1 MKKRTWTRRCASSL
15 IVATAVAGVLSAC
28 GSSSSNGGT
37 SSSPAASADASATTS
52 GGATGATIHT
62 PLGTVD
68 VNKVYAP
75 GVPSLAQ
82 LYKSTE
88 TAPPASSPPIAKKKF
103 VVFLSCGQQAA
114 GCSTPAANVGKVA
127 KMVGWKYGI
136 VDGQLGANN
145 GYPTA
150 MDQAIAE
157 KPNAIVLWGE
167 NCTDLEPAIK
177 SADAAHIAVIGA
189 GSADCSDPYT
199 PGGPQKPLYAG
210 HVIFNP
216 TAQTIGQLYQQI
228 GQEQGAAA
236 VDAAQGKAQVIRPV
250 TSAVSFAQWEQAGQ
264 DSMLKKCSGC
274 KVLSNEKWSPG
285 QQVPNGP
292 VAQAFTTDL
301 TKYPTANVAL
311 LPFDSFATT
320 TGLAKA
326 EVDAGRNRSMYTS
339 AAEGYADGMA
349 LIKQGNQGLQ
359 SMPSYDANWIAW
371 ATVDEINRLFS
382 HKALVPEGVGV
393 RLVDATHNMPPAG
406 KDYTS
411 PIDYASAYKKA
422 WGLSQ

>member
-15 IVATAVAGVLSAC
+15 MVATALAGVLSAC
-28 GSSSSNGGT
+28 GSSSS
-37 SSSPAASADASATTS
+37 SSSGAASANAAATTS
-52 GGATGATIHT
+52 GAATGATVQT
-62 PLGTVD
+62 PLGAVD

-88 TAPPASSPPIAKKKF
+88 TAPPTSSPPIAKNKF

-127 KMVGWKYGI
+127 KMVGWRYGI
-136 VDGQLGANN
+136 VDGQLDANN
-145 GYPTA
+145 GYATA
-150 MDQAIAE
+150 MGQAIAE

-167 NCTDLEPAIK
+167 NCTDLEQAIK

-216 TAQTIGQLYQQI
+216 AAQTIGQLYQQI

-236 VDAAQGKAQVIRPV
+236 VDAAQGKAQVIRPF
-250 TSAVSFAQWEQAGQ
+250 TSAISFEQWEQAGQ

-274 KVLSNEKWSPG
+274 KVLSNENWSPG
-285 QQVPNGP
+285 QNLPNGP
-292 VAQAFTTDL
+292 LAQAFTADL

-311 LPFDSFATT
+311 LPFDSIATT

-326 EVDAGRNRSMYTS
+326 IVAAGRNRSMYTV

-349 LIKQGNQGLQ
+349 LIRQGDQGLQ

-371 ATVDEINRLFS
+371 ATIDEINRLFN
-382 HKALVPEGVGV
+382 HKPLVPEGVGV